1 MKETIKTFLYT
12 SFLTLVLIV
21 GFFGITSFTNVSNN
35 EKLTELP
42 ITDIKAEMAVL
53 KLKEFEYFRNS
64 YVTSDTISNK
74 DMIHYI
80 FDNLKDGDY
89 EIRRIQPLKIVCQV
103 TDKVSFVSDDICRV
117 LVIDNN
123 KLDEYRNL
131 LFKYEKEFEYVDFHY
146 NGYNCVND
154 NNSYYCLIEDYT
166 NIVDYKGYSLVD
178 SIYSDDNNKVILYE
192 YYFIYRDSECNMY
205 YSDVYCGEGI
215 ETPKMDEDT
224 IRKYGVYYRHEFII
238 ENGKINL
245 EKSFIVNE

>member
-131 LFKYEKEFEYVDFHY
+131 LL
-146 NGYNCVND
+146 
-154 NNSYYCLIEDYT
+154 SIT
-166 NIVDYKGYSLVD
+166 NTLQI
-178 SIYSDDNNKVILYE
+178 
-192 YYFIYRDSECNMY
+192 
-205 YSDVYCGEGI
+205 
-215 ETPKMDEDT
+215 
-224 IRKYGVYYRHEFII
+224 
-238 ENGKINL
+238 
-245 EKSFIVNE
+245 

>member
-35 EKLTELP
+35 EKITELP

-89 EIRRIQPLKIVCQV
+89 EIRRIQPLKIV
-103 TDKVSFVSDDICRV
+103 
-117 LVIDNN
+117 
-123 KLDEYRNL
+123 
-131 LFKYEKEFEYVDFHY
+131 
-146 NGYNCVND
+146 
-154 NNSYYCLIEDYT
+154 
-166 NIVDYKGYSLVD
+166 
-178 SIYSDDNNKVILYE
+178 
-192 YYFIYRDSECNMY
+192 
-205 YSDVYCGEGI
+205 
-215 ETPKMDEDT
+215 
-224 IRKYGVYYRHEFII
+224 
-238 ENGKINL
+238 
-245 EKSFIVNE
+245 